1 MMLESKVLVPTV
13 KSLRCFHEDHFK
25 GLGQRS
31 KRSEEVQRFSRAASM
46 TAREGGHKMGVAAVF
61 QERLAV

>member
-1 MMLESKVLVPTV
+1 MMLESKALVPTV
-13 KSLRCFHEDHFK
+13 KSLRCCHEDHSK

-46 TAREGGHKMGVAAVF
+46 TVREGGHQMGVATVF